1 MLPRPSLSRYLASLE
16 ATGVGTTEAETT
28 EADTV
33 MVGLPFD
40 GTCSFRP
47 GARFGPAALRD
58 VSFGIETYSPYLDRD
73 LEDIRFADLGDLDL
87 PIGNR
92 EKVLAEI
99 EAFARAHSDRKI
111 LGIGGEHLVSYPLM
125 KVMAERHPDLQIV
138 QFDAHCDLRE
148 DYLGEVYS
156 HATVMRLIANH
167 VGPSNLHQL
176 GIRSGTREE
185 FQYARQHGTLVPARQ
200 ADVEALR
207 PRLEGK
213 PVYLTIDLDV
223 LDPSIFPGTGT
234 PEPGGI
240 TFDVLMALLKRLDGL
255 NLVGADLVE
264 LSPHYDASGVSSLV
278 AAKVAREVLLMMSP
292 LRGPA
297 GTAERLSEVSRA

>member
-1 MLPRPSLSRYLASLE
+1 MFPRPTLNRFMASVESTE
-16 ATGVGTTEAETT
+16 ATTL
-28 EADTV
+28 

-40 GTCSFRP
+40 GTTSFRP
-47 GARFGPAALRD
+47 GARFGPAAVRD

-73 LEDIRFADLGDLDL
+73 LEDIRFADLGDLEL

-99 EAFARAHSDRKI
+99 EAFARSVTDKKL

-125 KVMAERHPDLQIV
+125 KVMAERHPDMHVL

-148 DYLGEVYS
+148 DYMGEVHS
-156 HATVMRLIANH
+156 HATVMRLIAGH
-167 VGPSNLHQL
+167 VGPDHIHQL

-185 FQYARQHGTLVPARQ
+185 FQYAREHGTLVPARTE
-200 ADVEALR
+200 DLEALL
-207 PRLEGK
+207 PKLEGK

-240 TFDVLMALLKRLDGL
+240 SFDVMMALLKRLRGL
-255 NLVGADLVE
+255 NLVGADIVE
-264 LSPHYDASGVSSLV
+264 LAPHYDATGVSSVV
-278 AAKVAREVLLMMSP
+278 AAKIAREVLL
-292 LRGPA
+292 L
-297 GTAERLSEVSRA
+297 LD

>member
-1 MLPRPSLSRYLASLE
+1 MFPRPSLNRFMASLTPE
-16 ATGVGTTEAETT
+16 QLHSG
-28 EADTV
+28 ADTL

-40 GTCSFRP
+40 GTTSFRP
-47 GARFGPAALRD
+47 GARFGPAGLRD

-73 LEDIRFADLGDLDL
+73 LEDIRFADLGDLEL

-99 EAFARAHSDRKI
+99 EAFARSVTDSKI
-111 LGIGGEHLVSYPLM
+111 LGLGGEHLVSYPLM

-148 DYLGEVYS
+148 DYMGEAYS
-156 HATVMRLIANH
+156 HATVMRLIAGH
-167 VGPSNLHQL
+167 VGPENIHQL

-185 FQYARQHGTLVPARQ
+185 FQYARQHDTLVPARKE
-200 ADVEALR
+200 DVEALR
-207 PRLEGK
+207 PQLEGK

-240 TFDVLMALLKRLDGL
+240 TFDVMMALLKRLDGL
-255 NLVGADLVE
+255 NLVGADIVE
-264 LSPHYDASGVSSLV
+264 LAPHYDPTGVSSVV
-278 AAKVAREVLLMMSP
+278 AAKIAREVLLMMSP
-292 LRGPA
+292 VQGAAPVANAA
-297 GTAERLSEVSRA
+297 GAAARA